1 MPVPRR
7 LLGVVVGLVAVGVL
21 GAATYA
27 RIRDREAEAGAGE
40 RQVAAGDSA
49 SRLQPGMEI
58 PVEGEPVVKGTM
70 LMSVT
75 ASGQAVASR
84 QTRLLAQVEG
94 RITQLPVRENGGVA
108 PGQLVLA
115 IDPQDFQIQLD
126 QAKLTLQ
133 QREATFTETT
143 LFDDRITDSA
153 LRAERAQAA
162 RIRSG
167 VDAARLDVERAEL
180 NLRRTRLTAPFAGL
194 IADLKVVPGQMV
206 RVGDEIASVV
216 DVDPIHVEVRVLEG
230 DIGQLRTGGAGRVT
244 FAAYPDEEFRGVI
257 ESVNPVVDQTTR
269 TARVLL
275 RIPNPGRRIL
285 PGMYAQVS
293 LDARAYTDRVM
304 VPRAAVLERDRDRRK
319 LVFVLENGTA
329 KWNYV
334 STGLENDTHIE
345 IVPNEEFD
353 PIVEG
358 QVVLTKG
365 HYTLVHGAPVRL
377 VENSRV
383 EGGRPR

>member
-7 LLGVVVGLVAVGVL
+7 LLGVVVGLVAVGAL

-27 RIRDREAEAGAGE
+27 RIRDREAESGSEA
-40 RQVAAGDSA
+40 RQVATGDSA

-58 PVEGEPVVKGTM
+58 PVEGEEVVRGTM

-75 ASGQAVASR
+75 ASGQAVANR

-94 RITQLPVRENGGVA
+94 RIVELPVRENGSVS
-108 PGQLVLA
+108 PGQLVLS
-115 IDPQDFQIQLD
+115 IDPEDFRIQLE

-143 LFDDRITDSA
+143 LFDDRITDPV

-167 VDAARLDVERAEL
+167 VDAAKLDVDRAEL
-180 NLRRTRLTAPFAGL
+180 NLRRARLTAPFAGL
-194 IADLKVVPGQMV
+194 IADLKAVPGQMV
-206 RVGDEIASVV
+206 RQGDEIATLL

-230 DIGQLRTGGAGRVT
+230 DVGQLRTGGAGRVT
-244 FAAYPDEEFRGVI
+244 FAAYPDEVFRGVV

-293 LDARAYTDRVM
+293 LDARAYEDRVM

-353 PIVEG
+353 PIVAG